1 MKKINMNNQEK
12 TLLRE
17 IIKTYNNQDLGDL
30 CKVKNFNNFMLLLNV
45 FYKGEGK
52 IKRTDLINLYREQG
66 KHSNDRTIITLV
78 KNQLDKYQSKGVLD
92 LQEEF
97 TFRVLD
103 EKTNKLKKGNN
114 KEQVFVLQGEK
125 KWKQLPLIHYQ

>member
-1 MKKINMNNQEK
+1 MEKINMNNQEK

-103 EKTNKLKKGNN
+103 EKN
-114 KEQVFVLQGEK
+114 
-125 KWKQLPLIHYQ
+125 